1 MLLNSTLWQT
11 LSNDEISNLRKKNCY
26 RKFIVKVKCR
36 LTNFAMKNSINMSQK
51 YDVIKNVEK
60 LSLLDDD
67 CQMGTNTTPA
77 RAHTQKVKNNE
88 AMDFCLCAFET
99 VN

>member
-1 MLLNSTLWQT
+1 
-11 LSNDEISNLRKKNCY
+11 
-26 RKFIVKVKCR
+26 
-36 LTNFAMKNSINMSQK
+36 MSQK

-60 LSLLDDD
+60 LSLVDDD

-77 RAHTQKVKNNE
+77 IAHTQEVKNNE

>member
-1 MLLNSTLWQT
+1 
-11 LSNDEISNLRKKNCY
+11 
-26 RKFIVKVKCR
+26 
-36 LTNFAMKNSINMSQK
+36 MSQK

-88 AMDFCLCAFET
+88 AMDFCLCALET

>member
-1 MLLNSTLWQT
+1 
-11 LSNDEISNLRKKNCY
+11 
-26 RKFIVKVKCR
+26 
-36 LTNFAMKNSINMSQK
+36 MSQK
-51 YDVIKNVEK
+51 YDVIKNAEK
-60 LSLLDDD
+60 LALLEED

-88 AMDFCLCAFET
+88 AMNFFLCALEK

>member
-1 MLLNSTLWQT
+1 
-11 LSNDEISNLRKKNCY
+11 
-26 RKFIVKVKCR
+26 
-36 LTNFAMKNSINMSQK
+36 MSQK

-60 LSLLDDD
+60 LALLEED

-88 AMDFCLCAFET
+88 AMDFCLCALET

>member
-1 MLLNSTLWQT
+1 
-11 LSNDEISNLRKKNCY
+11 
-26 RKFIVKVKCR
+26 
-36 LTNFAMKNSINMSQK
+36 MSQK
-51 YDVIKNVEK
+51 YDAIKNVEK

-67 CQMGTNTTPA
+67 CQMGTNTAPA

>member
-1 MLLNSTLWQT
+1 
-11 LSNDEISNLRKKNCY
+11 
-26 RKFIVKVKCR
+26 
-36 LTNFAMKNSINMSQK
+36 MKNSINMSQK

-77 RAHTQKVKNNE
+77 IAHTQKVKNNE